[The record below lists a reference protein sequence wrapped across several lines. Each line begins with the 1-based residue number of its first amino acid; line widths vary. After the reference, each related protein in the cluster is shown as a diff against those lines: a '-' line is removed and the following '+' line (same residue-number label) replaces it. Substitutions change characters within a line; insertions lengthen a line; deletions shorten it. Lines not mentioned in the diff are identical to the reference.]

1 MDLFNI
7 LDCTICAVILIFHII
22 TQVLLHRRKHPF
34 KNKNQIY
41 LLTALFLTETVLAL
55 KSIFGASLDLA
66 NLDSNWLYDTMAWLN
81 DYLSVC
87 LGVLYHSYTILLTL
101 DRFFIFYFNVR
112 YSVRCKPRTLLKCI
126 YTILAFSL
134 VLALAVIAS
143 SSFKR
148 EKYQEIQAV
157 LFLVYIGLG
166 TLFIFLAVI
175 TYTYIFEKYRRHK
188 KRKLSV
194 TSIKEKD
201 QFKHII
207 PAIIIANHIL
217 FTVFPSFMFLF
228 MKLNFLEA
236 NEIITGIMKLMY
248 RFGWLADP
256 LIYVF
261 GTNSLNCKRTKLQT
275 ISSQSWN
282 K

>member
-7 LDCTICAVILIFHII
+7 LDCTICTVILILHII
-22 TQVLLHRRKHPF
+22 TQALLHRRKHPLRS
-34 KNKNQIY
+34 KNQVY
-41 LLTALFLTETVLAL
+41 LLTALFLTESMLAV
-55 KSIFGASLDLA
+55 KSILQASLHLA
-66 NLDSNWLYDTMAWLN
+66 NFDSNWLYDTWAWLN

-87 LGVLYHSYTILLTL
+87 LGVLYHSYTMLLTL
-101 DRFFIFYFNVR
+101 DRFFIFYFNVT
-112 YSVRCKPRTLLKCI
+112 YSVRCKSRTLLKCI
-126 YTILAFSL
+126 YTILALSL
-134 VLALAVIAS
+134 VLALAVVAS

-148 EKYQEIQAV
+148 EKYQEIQAK

-166 TLFIFLAVI
+166 TLFILLAII

-194 TSIKEKD
+194 TSTKRKD

-207 PAIIIANHIL
+207 PTIIIVNHIV

-228 MKLNFLEA
+228 LKLNFLEA
-236 NEIITGIMKLMY
+236 NDIMIGIMILMY
-248 RFGWLADP
+248 RLGWLADP

-261 GTNSLNCKRTKLQT
+261 GTNSLNCKRLQT
-275 ISSQSWN
+275 VSSKSCS

>member
-7 LDCTICAVILIFHII
+7 LDCTICIVILIFHII
-22 TQVLLHRRKHPF
+22 TQVLLHRRKHPL

-41 LLTALFLTETVLAL
+41 LLTALFLTESILAV

-66 NLDSNWLYDTMAWLN
+66 DFDSNWYEVMAWLN

-134 VLALAVIAS
+134 VLAFAVIAS

-148 EKYQEIQAV
+148 EKYQEIQAI

-166 TLFIFLAVI
+166 TLFILLAVI

-194 TSIKEKD
+194 TSTKEKD

-207 PAIIIANHIL
+207 PTIIIVNHIL

-236 NEIITGIMKLMY
+236 NEIMIGIMKLMY
-248 RFGWLADP
+248 RLGWLADP

-261 GTNSLNCKRTKLQT
+261 GTNSLNCRHKRLRT
-275 ISSQSWN
+275 IDSQLYS